1 MLKRSV
7 LGLLAAL
14 LLSPGL
20 FAQDATAHAPAPA
33 PAPATAPTPAP
44 ATPTTSA
51 PATAGTGE
59 DEFFNSS
66 TVEAPQGTAE
76 KKNITEEIEKERVGL
91 SGILQGQGSYNMTR
105 DFVQGLAGTSG
116 NALSNAMMGDFL
128 VDARLLKSFRAFVD
142 LNVTYL
148 TGGAPLVHD
157 FTEIAPVPGS
167 PLIVSENQTTFLDV
181 KEFFVDFNA
190 SNTLYFRL
198 GKQVLQWG
206 TGYFWNPTDLINI
219 EHKSFTN
226 LTALRDGVF
235 GLRSDVVFSRDF
247 HLYTFLN
254 LNAIQDITDVA
265 FAARSEFLVGA
276 FEFGFSGWLKSN
288 KLPVFGTDL
297 TAPFFWS
304 TNLTAE
310 ASFSWG
316 DNQPHL
322 NPDGV
327 TTSTIR
333 DRLVPK
339 VDVGL
344 SRTFDAFDVQDRIS
358 VNVEFFYNGAGY
370 DDNMFQKLINPLA
383 LQTFFSTYY
392 QPGYYGTYYAA
403 FFVTV
408 SKFIL
413 NEMTLSVSGLSDLSD
428 SSAIAFVGLAYDPVN
443 NFELSLQL
451 GTYLGPNNTEY
462 TVSLNP
468 SNGALINNQF
478 FVILGAK
485 VSF

>member
-1 MLKRSV
+1 MLKRPV

-20 FAQDATAHAPAPA
+20 FAQDSTAPA
-33 PAPATAPTPAP
+33 PAPATT
-44 ATPTTSA
+44 
-51 PATAGTGE
+51 GTGE

-66 TVEAPQGTAE
+66 TVEATQGTAE

-91 SGILQGQGSYNMTR
+91 SGILQGQGSYIMTR
-105 DFVQGLAGTSG
+105 DFVQGRAGTSG

-148 TGGAPLVHD
+148 TGGAPLVHN
-157 FTEIAPVPGS
+157 FTQISPPAIPPGT

-190 SNTLYFRL
+190 SNTVYFRM

-254 LNAIQDITDVA
+254 LNAIQDISDVA

-276 FEFGFSGWLKSN
+276 FEFGFSGWLKSS

-316 DNQPHL
+316 ENQPHL

-333 DRLVPK
+333 GQLVPK

-370 DDNMFQKLINPLA
+370 DDNMFQKLSSNTIA

-392 QPGYYGTYYAA
+392 QAGYYGTYYAA

-413 NEMTLSVSGLSDLSD
+413 NTMTLSVSGLSDLSD
-428 SSAIAFVGLAYDPVN
+428 SSGIAFIGLAYDPVN

-451 GTYLGPNNTEY
+451 GTYLGPDNREY

-468 SNGALINNQF
+468 STGALTNNQF
-478 FVILGAK
+478 FVTLGAK

>member
-1 MLKRSV
+1 MVKRSA
-7 LGLLAAL
+7 LGLLAVL

-20 FAQDATAHAPAPA
+20 SAQDAATPAPA
-33 PAPATAPTPAP
+33 PSTAP
-44 ATPTTSA
+44 S
-51 PATAGTGE
+51 TAGTGE

-66 TVEAPQGTAE
+66 TVEATQGTAE

-91 SGILQGQGSYNMTR
+91 SGILQGQGSYTMSR
-105 DFVQGLAGTSG
+105 DFVQEHASASDNT
-116 NALSNAMMGDFL
+116 LSNAMMGDFL

-157 FTEIAPVPGS
+157 FTQISPPGT

-181 KEFFVDFNA
+181 KEFFIDFNA
-190 SNTLYFRL
+190 ANTVYFRM

-265 FAARSEFLVGA
+265 FAARSEFLIGS

-297 TAPFFWS
+297 TSPFFWS

-316 DNQPHL
+316 ENQPQL
-322 NPDGV
+322 NPDG

-333 DRLVPK
+333 GRVVPK

-370 DDNMFQKLINPLA
+370 GDNMFQKIVSPLV
-383 LQTFFSTYY
+383 LTTFFSSYY
-392 QPGYYGTYYAA
+392 NPGYYGTYYGA

-408 SKFIL
+408 SKFLL
-413 NEMTLSVSGLSDLSD
+413 NEMTLSASALSDLSD

-451 GTYLGPNNTEY
+451 GSYLGPNNTEY
-462 TVSLNP
+462 TVSLN
-468 SNGALINNQF
+468 SSTGRLINNQF
-478 FVILGAK
+478 FVTLGAK

>member
-1 MLKRSV
+1 MVKRSV

-20 FAQDATAHAPAPA
+20 FAQDAATPAPA
-33 PAPATAPTPAP
+33 P
-44 ATPTTSA
+44 TTA

-66 TVEAPQGTAE
+66 TVEATQGTAE

-91 SGILQGQGSYNMTR
+91 SGILQGQGSYTMTR

-128 VDARLLKSFRAFVD
+128 VDARLLKSFRAFID

-148 TGGAPLVHD
+148 TGGAPLAHN
-157 FTEIAPVPGS
+157 FITVPPS
-167 PLIVSENQTTFLDV
+167 PFPLGTPITVSENQTTFLDV

-190 SNTLYFRL
+190 SNTVYFRM

-235 GLRSDVVFSRDF
+235 GLRSDVVFSRAF

-254 LNAIQDITDVA
+254 LNAIQDISDVA

-276 FEFGFSGWLKSN
+276 FEFGFSGWLKSD

-316 DNQPHL
+316 ENQPHL

-358 VNVEFFYNGAGY
+358 VNIEFFYNGAGY
-370 DDNMFQKLINPLA
+370 DDNMFQKLSLDPIG

-392 QPGYYGTYYAA
+392 QAGYYGTYYAA

-408 SKFIL
+408 SKFML

-428 SSAIAFVGLAYDPVN
+428 SSAIAFIGLAYDPVN

-468 SNGALINNQF
+468 RTGALVNNQF

>member
-1 MLKRSV
+1 MAKCSV

-20 FAQDATAHAPAPA
+20 FAQDAAAPAP
-33 PAPATAPTPAP
+33 
-44 ATPTTSA
+44 A

-66 TVEAPQGTAE
+66 TVEATQGTAE
-76 KKNITEEIEKERVGL
+76 KKNITEEIEKERTGL
-91 SGILQGQGSYNMTR
+91 SGILQGQGSYAMTR
-105 DFVQGLAGTSG
+105 DFVQEHASAGDNT
-116 NALSNAMMGDFL
+116 LSNAMMGDFL

-157 FTEIAPVPGS
+157 FTNLSVFPPT
-167 PLIVSENQTTFLDV
+167 PLTLSENQTTFLDV

-190 SNTLYFRL
+190 ANTVYFRM

-235 GLRSDVVFSRDF
+235 GLRSDVVFSREF

-265 FAARSEFLVGA
+265 FAARTEFLVGA
-276 FEFGFSGWLKSN
+276 FEFGFSGWLKSS
-288 KLPVFGTDL
+288 KLPVFGSDL

-316 DNQPHL
+316 ENQPHL

-370 DDNMFQKLINPLA
+370 DDNMFQKLSLNPVA
-383 LQTFFSTYY
+383 LGTFFSGYY
-392 QPGYYGTYYAA
+392 SPGYYGTYYAA

-428 SSAIAFVGLAYDPVN
+428 SSGIAFIGLAYDPVN

-451 GTYLGPNNTEY
+451 GSYLGPDNREY
-462 TVSLNP
+462 TVSVNP
-468 SNGALINNQF
+468 STGALTNNQF
-478 FVILGAK
+478 FVTLGAK

>member
-1 MLKRSV
+1 MLKRCA
-7 LGLLAAL
+7 LGLLASL
-14 LLSPGL
+14 LLSPGV
-20 FAQDATAHAPAPA
+20 FAQDAPAA
-33 PAPATAPTPAP
+33 
-44 ATPTTSA
+44 
-51 PATAGTGE
+51 AGTGE
-59 DEFFNSS
+59 DEFFGSS
-66 TVEAPQGTAE
+66 TVEAIQGTAE
-76 KKNITEEIEKERVGL
+76 KKNINEEIEKERVGL
-91 SGILQGQGSYNMTR
+91 SGILQGQGSYTMTR

-148 TGGAPLVHD
+148 TAGAPLGHN
-157 FTEIAPVPGS
+157 FTLAAPFGTSVLSGPGTVLFPAGS
-167 PLIVSENQTTFLDV
+167 TLLVSENQTTFLDV

-190 SNTLYFRL
+190 ANTVYFRL

-235 GLRSDVVFSRDF
+235 GLRSDVVFAREF

-254 LNAIQDITDVA
+254 LNAIQDISDVA

-316 DNQPHL
+316 ENQPHL
-322 NPDGV
+322 NPDGM

-333 DRLVPK
+333 GQLVPK

-370 DDNMFQKLINPLA
+370 DDNMFGKLSVSPALLA
-383 LQTFFSTYY
+383 NFAGNYY
-392 QPGYYGTYYAA
+392 QAGYYGTYYAA

-428 SSAIAFVGLAYDPVN
+428 SSGIAFIGLAYDPVN
-443 NFELSLQL
+443 NFEMSLQV
-451 GTYLGPNNTEY
+451 GSYLGPNNREY
-462 TVSLNP
+462 TVSINP
-468 SNGALINNQF
+468 GTGAATNNQF
-478 FVILGAK
+478 FVTLGAK

>member
-1 MLKRSV
+1 MLKRCA

-20 FAQDATAHAPAPA
+20 FAQDAPAPA
-33 PAPATAPTPAP
+33 A
-44 ATPTTSA
+44 S
-51 PATAGTGE
+51 GNGE
-59 DEFFNSS
+59 DEFFGSS
-66 TVEAPQGTAE
+66 PVEATQGSAE
-76 KKNITEEIEKERVGL
+76 NKNITQEIEKERVGL

-116 NALSNAMMGDFL
+116 NTLSNGMMGDFL

-157 FTEIAPVPGS
+157 FTQISPPTLPPGA

-254 LNAIQDITDVA
+254 LNAIQDISDVA

-333 DRLVPK
+333 GRLVPK

-383 LQTFFSTYY
+383 IETFFSTYY

-408 SKFIL
+408 SKFLL

-428 SSAIAFVGLAYDPVN
+428 SSAIAFIGLAYDPVN
-443 NFELSLQL
+443 NFELSVQL

-468 SNGALINNQF
+468 STGGLINNQF